1 MTQESGNGHV
11 SQIAAKLGLTS
22 GDVIAEIG
30 YDDDVDFDLREAME
44 HTIGAELLDE
54 DADEVLDAVLL
65 WWRDG
70 DGDVTDALVDA
81 ATLLANDGCIWLL
94 SPKTGRAGHVEPV
107 EIAEAART
115 AGLSQTISV
124 GGLEAWMIN
133 RLAPAKAARPKQ
145 R

>member
-44 HTIGAELLDE
+44 HAIGAELLDE

-81 ATLLANDGCIWLL
+81 VTLLADDGCIWLL
-94 SPKTGRAGHVEPV
+94 CPKTGRDGYVEPV